1 MNESTIGT
9 AVPAGWYADPS
20 GLPQLRWWDST
31 AWSEH
36 VHHPEFAGEST
47 VAATAAST
55 APSASTATSSVA
67 VLERTTVVD
76 DAESNSFLTYVS
88 EHNAVEWDPS
98 METMQTGPARIG
110 AFMSSSPLPIAA
122 EEELGKARAY
132 TSAVWFLA
140 AMPLFQIA
148 LTFGIV
154 ALLGNVDNFRLALGI
169 VVVPYLWSIALAY
182 TDRKTLINSGHFSTA
197 HWAWSMI
204 SPLLYLAIR
213 TVRVH
218 RLARRGSAPLWTWL
232 LLTGAQIAAAAV
244 MATAIAGILTSL
256 FSVEVANTVEDS
268 VALQGVTLNVECPAD
283 APLTVGSEFQCAAT
297 HDTGQDYFVN
307 VHVDDVLGG
316 FTWQMTD
323 DGNEAFASR

>member
-1 MNESTIGT
+1 MNDSIIGN

-36 VHHPEFAGEST
+36 VHHPEFAGESAA
-47 VAATAAST
+47 VAAAAPAAAS
-55 APSASTATSSVA
+55 TSSVA
-67 VLERTTVVD
+67 VLERTAVSE
-76 DAESNSFLTYVS
+76 DAESNGFLTYVS
-88 EHNAVEWDPS
+88 EHCAVEWDPS
-98 METMQTGPARIG
+98 METMQTGPARVG
-110 AFMSSSPLPIAA
+110 AFMSAAPIYVA
-122 EEELGKARAY
+122 EEEPGRARAY

-140 AMPLFQIA
+140 AMPLIQIA
-148 LTFGIV
+148 LTVGIF
-154 ALLGNVDNFRLALGI
+154 ALLGNVDNFRLALGV
-169 VVVPYLWSIALAY
+169 VVVPYLWSVALAY

-197 HWAWSMI
+197 HWAWALI

-232 LLTGAQIAAAAV
+232 LLTGAQVAAAAV
-244 MATAIAGILTSL
+244 TATAIAGILTSL

-323 DGNEAFASR
+323 DGNAAFASR